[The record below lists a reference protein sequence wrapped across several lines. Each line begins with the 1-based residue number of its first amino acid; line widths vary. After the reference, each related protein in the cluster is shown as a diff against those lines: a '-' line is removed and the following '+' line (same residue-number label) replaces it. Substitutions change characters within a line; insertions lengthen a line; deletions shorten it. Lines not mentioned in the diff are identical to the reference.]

1 MKLKA
6 DVTFRQYLKLLF
18 SLAYEKPVMRVL
30 LALAGLV
37 ILWIVFHWLNLL
49 NLPKPEIYQYIT
61 LLLILVIQPL
71 GIFYMIRRNYYSS
84 NLLKE
89 SLQMEL
95 SDNDV
100 KITGET
106 FYMEI
111 LWSKV
116 YRVDERDKW
125 FLIYLNNLSAI
136 LISKRE
142 LSDEKIDRIRNIL
155 KAVPTSK

>member
-142 LSDEKIDRIRNIL
+142 LSDEKIDHIRNIL